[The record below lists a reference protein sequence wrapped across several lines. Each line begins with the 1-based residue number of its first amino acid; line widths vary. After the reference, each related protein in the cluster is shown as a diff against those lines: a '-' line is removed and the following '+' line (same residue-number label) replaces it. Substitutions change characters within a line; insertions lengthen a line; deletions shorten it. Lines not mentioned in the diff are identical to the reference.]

1 MRARHSG
8 PTAAF
13 FGALLAAGLASS
25 PFAAAG
31 SLGPPLPPPRPDRI
45 PAVDPPPDPP
55 ASPEERAEDGD
66 AASEAARCFAR
77 LAELGVRFERAA
89 DRAERSCAAKNVV
102 LLTALPGSIAV
113 SPASPMVC
121 AVAEALAEWSAE
133 VVGPKAEEH
142 LKERPTKLVIGTS
155 YECRNQRSGGKLS
168 EHAFGNAVDLMSF
181 GFSNRAAVPV
191 GSHPAESAEARFQDE
206 VRRGACPYFTTV
218 LGPGSDAAHADHLHF
233 DLRARNRGYRI
244 CQGSM

>member
-1 MRARHSG
+1 MRARRPGS
-8 PTAAF
+8 TAAF
-13 FGALLAAGLASS
+13 FGAVRAAGLASS
-25 PFAAAG
+25 PFATAG
-31 SLGPPLPPPRPDRI
+31 SLNPPLPPPRPDRS
-45 PAVDPPPDPP
+45 PAAAPPSDPP
-55 ASPEERAEDGD
+55 AGPDERAEQGE
-66 AASEAARCFAR
+66 APSEADRCLAR
-77 LAELGVRFERAA
+77 LAELGVKFERAA

-102 LLTALPGSIAV
+102 LLTALPASITV

-121 AVAEALAEWSAE
+121 AVAEALAKWTVE

-142 LKERPTKLVIGTS
+142 LKERPTKLAIGTS

-181 GFSNRAAVPV
+181 GFSSRAAVPV
-191 GSHPAESAEARFQDE
+191 GSHPADTAEARFQDE

-218 LGPGSDAAHADHLHF
+218 LGPGSDAAHADHLHL

-244 CQGSM
+244 CQ

>member
-8 PTAAF
+8 STAAF
-13 FGALLAAGLASS
+13 FGAVLAAGLASS
-25 PFAAAG
+25 PYAAAG
-31 SLGPPLPPPRPDRI
+31 SLSPPLPPPRPDRI
-45 PAVDPPPDPP
+45 PAAPPPEPP
-55 ASPEERAEDGD
+55 ASPDERAEQDD
-66 AASEAARCFAR
+66 APSEADRCLAG
-77 LAELGVRFERAA
+77 LAELGVKFERAA

-121 AVAEALAEWSAE
+121 AVAEALARWSVE

-142 LKERPTKLVIGTS
+142 LKERPTKLAIGTS

-181 GFSNRAAVPV
+181 GFPARAAVPV

-206 VRRGACPYFTTV
+206 IRRGACAYFTTV
-218 LGPGSDAAHADHLHF
+218 LGPGSDAAHADHLHL
-233 DLRARNRGYRI
+233 DLRARKRGYRI
-244 CQGSM
+244 CQ